1 MARGA
6 KQTIV
11 VKEAVARTREAAKKI
26 ARKFADRLYTS
37 RFDEARKEWR
47 FRQRPPSCFV
57 QNTYGQKCIRQKGV
71 EKGVCIVYA
80 TLKKG
85 AKRRASCK

>member
-11 VKEAVARTREAAKKI
+11 VKEAVARTRKGAENVAK
-26 ARKFADRLYTS
+26 KFADRIYTS
-37 RFDEARKEWR
+37 RFDKARREWR
-47 FRQRPPSCFV
+47 FRQRPPGCFV
-57 QNTYGQKCIRQKGV
+57 PNTYGQKCIRQKGV

-85 AKRRASCK
+85 AKRRKACK